1 MLADLGVFFT
11 QILEI
16 FTNPVMTLV
25 LLGATALGV
34 IMGAL
39 PGLTATM
46 GIALLTGL
54 TYNVPLQYTFAIL
67 MGIYVGGIYGGSI
80 SAILLN
86 IPGTA
91 SAAATALDGHKLA
104 MQGYAERT
112 IKVTRL
118 ASIVGTFLGVLALTL
133 IAPVMAKLALQFT
146 SPEFFM
152 LAFFGIM
159 ICGSVVSEDLT
170 IKGWIAGLLGLLLA
184 FVRYDDVEGIAKFT
198 FGISQLQSGIQV
210 IPAMIGFYAIPEVIK
225 AFVRDNKYSVVDNKD
240 DKSLGFFSVT
250 FTKLLNKFRSEQKPC
265 ATYKEVFDE
274 EKLIFGLVF
283 SKLRLIV
290 QSAAIGLG
298 LGALPGVGEDV
309 AAWVAYDTG
318 RKTSKNGDKYGT
330 GIYEGTIGPE
340 VGNNAAIGGA
350 IIPLLT
356 LGVPGSPPAAV
367 LLGALMLHNVRP
379 GPRIEIENPGFI
391 AMMAALIFSAVIALW
406 IVGMILAR
414 PMTKVL
420 KVPTKYLMPIIAVL
434 SIVGGYSLS
443 MSSFDL
449 ITIFAF
455 GIIGYIFD
463 KMQYSAAPIILGLI
477 LGNMLDFRFRQTLI
491 TNNGSFA
498 PFVTRPISLVFLIII
513 AVTMFSQIRSSMK
526 ASKAAREE
534 KLEEKVS

>member
-1 MLADLGVFFT
+1 MLTNLGLFFQQIVQVFSDPLLT
-11 QILEI
+11 I
-16 FTNPVMTLV
+16 V
-25 LLGATALGV
+25 LFGATAIGL

-54 TYNVPLQYTFAIL
+54 TYNVPLHYTFAIL

-104 MQGYAERT
+104 LKGHAERT
-112 IKVTRL
+112 IKITRL
-118 ASIVGTFLGVLALTL
+118 ASIIGTFLGVVALTL
-133 IAPVMAKLALQFT
+133 IAPVMTKLALNFT

-152 LAFFGIM
+152 LAFFGVM

-170 IKGWIAGLLGLLLA
+170 IKGWIAGILGLLLA
-184 FVRYDDVEGIAKFT
+184 FIRYDDIEGIAKFT
-198 FGISQLQSGIQV
+198 FGISELQSGVQV

-225 AFVRDNKYSVVDNKD
+225 AFVRDAKYSVVENSGTSKSFFGVLFGKFFNLFRGEKKKVGTFKD
-240 DKSLGFFSVT
+240 VL
-250 FTKLLNKFRSEQKPC
+250 E
-265 ATYKEVFDE
+265 E
-274 EKLIFGLVF
+274 EKFIFKTVF
-283 SKLRLIV
+283 SKLRAII

-309 AAWVAYDTG
+309 AAWVAYDTA
-318 RKTSKNGDKYGT
+318 RKTSKDGDKYGT
-330 GIYEGTIGPE
+330 GIYEGTIPPE

-350 IIPLLT
+350 TIPLLT

-391 AMMAALIFSAVIALW
+391 SMMAALIFCAIIALW
-406 IVGMILAR
+406 IVGSILAK

-420 KVPTKYLMPIIAVL
+420 KVPTKYLMPIIAIL
-434 SIVGGYSLS
+434 SVVGGYSLS

-449 ITIFAF
+449 ITIFVF

-477 LGNMLDFRFRQTLI
+477 LGNMLDFRFRQALI
-491 TNNGSFA
+491 TNNGSFLV
-498 PFVTRPISLVFLIII
+498 FITRPISLIFLVII
-513 AVTMFSQIRSSMK
+513 AFTMINQIRK
-526 ASKAAREE
+526 GRKELKDKEVPKDEA
-534 KLEEKVS
+534 L